1 MEKKLK
7 IKCVISSICVV
18 IGIIVLALALKLENL
33 SEVQSG
39 FMTGFGTSFGLGS
52 FILLVKN
59 IIALR
64 NPEKMRKREIEET
77 DERKVTICTK
87 SMAISFRLSMLLEAF
102 LAIGL
107 VCANLEYGA
116 YLGWLIGVQ
125 LIIFLVSNVII
136 SKKI

>member
-1 MEKKLK
+1 MERKLK
-7 IKCVISSICVV
+7 IKCVISSIFILIGV
-18 IGIIVLALALKLENL
+18 IVFALALTFKNL

-39 FMTGFGTSFGLGS
+39 FMTGFGASLSLGS
-52 FILLVKN
+52 FVLLIKN

-64 NPEKMRKREIEET
+64 NPEKLRKREIAET
-77 DERKVTICTK
+77 DERTLTICTK
-87 SMAISFRLSMLLEAF
+87 SMAITFRISLILEAL

-107 VCANLEYGA
+107 VCANLEYGV

-125 LIIFLVSNVII
+125 LVIFLLSNVII